1 MVENAFGALV
11 RSYQNVTPREALSRK
26 KMRHYLIRQLLCD
39 ACLRGRIEEIRQL
52 VFKKVGII
60 IEYRVPIDFGM
71 QFKPCLNFISPNI
84 VFFVEKWSDVE
95 TRHYLLLN
103 DSAAVFETTPGGRE
117 HDFETWDGANN
128 VLHNLSEARVDA
140 HKAAMALPGSLA
152 I

>member
-1 MVENAFGALV
+1 
-11 RSYQNVTPREALSRK
+11 
-26 KMRHYLIRQLLCD
+26 
-39 ACLRGRIEEIRQL
+39 

-60 IEYRVPIDFGM
+60 IEYRVPLDFGM
-71 QFKPCLNFISPNI
+71 QLKPCLNFISPDV

-140 HKAAMALPGSLA
+140 HKAAMALLRSQA
-152 I
+152 IYDPVDVEEEYFHAAPWNETPQTLDLLY